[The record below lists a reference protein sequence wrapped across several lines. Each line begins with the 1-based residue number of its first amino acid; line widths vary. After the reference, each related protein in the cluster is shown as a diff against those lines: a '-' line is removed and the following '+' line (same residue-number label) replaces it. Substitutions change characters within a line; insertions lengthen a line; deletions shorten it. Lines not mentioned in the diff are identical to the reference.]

1 MAASRLASQSTWVY
15 TNPKTRNQKPETRN
29 QKPETRN
36 QQLKSPGLADCKDMH
51 SARACARTGQ
61 SQLVLGA
68 HARTHA
74 RETNARVVSQRSSGI
89 KWQTLNPEP

>member
-1 MAASRLASQSTWVY
+1 MAASRLASQSTWVC
-15 TNPKTRNQKPETRN
+15 TKPKNRNQKPETRN
-29 QKPETRN
+29 QK
-36 QQLKSPGLADCKDMH
+36 SPGLAEYKDMH

-61 SQLVLGA
+61 SQHVLGA

-89 KWQTLNPEP
+89 KWQTLNPKP